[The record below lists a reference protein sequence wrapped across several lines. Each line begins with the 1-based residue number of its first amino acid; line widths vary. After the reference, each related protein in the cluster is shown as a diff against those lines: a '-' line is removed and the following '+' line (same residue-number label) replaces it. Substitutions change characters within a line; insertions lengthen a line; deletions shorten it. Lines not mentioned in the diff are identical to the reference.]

1 MHESAEIVSYP
12 SLTIQ
17 CSGFFQRLVPFPIF
31 PPHLPSQGS
40 RAAIALPP
48 TYSAAT
54 RPLKKCPGCC
64 PRHSRVLLVHHDA
77 PAPPTR
83 YIYPALS
90 LQQPPSTSSAPLAN
104 LIPGEGHRI
113 QPRAPEHHHGNP
125 TIPLASIVSVSL
137 GLAYTTL
144 RSIAGRIVPGTF
156 LRAAAASACLTLP
169 LLSIAPA
176 FETHVFVRPALAR
189 DGAALPRRRYV
200 GAVTAGSFGGWFVG
214 QVAFPDSKHAASVLA
229 WQQQMRRAAELR
241 MQLALDA
248 QSDAGRALV
257 VRKAM
262 LWLASLDLRRY
273 GGARAARGLQQG
285 MGPPQ
290 GAGAQQSIAAQ
301 PGMRPQPIMGP
312 LFPEDDEGDEDEDEA
327 PTLPPGTAPH
337 TVAVLDGGLLFMPET
352 DYLWSPRSAE
362 DGLRT
367 LRQHIAELQDE
378 RAHLAKEAE
387 YVWLELAKKEH
398 AYYREQDDDDGA
410 REVQRRALN
419 LLDSIHH
426 SHWRRISD
434 IDWMLANSKKNMRQI
449 EAMQAGDGQ
458 AAWLPRPQALAGSV
472 HSPELTRN
480 CIRSHL
486 EGTKHVIGV
495 LEEVASSPNTPEE
508 ARKRVNT
515 DLEDVRVSLKATEAL
530 LNEFEEKVQEA
541 DRNGDGLS

>member
-1 MHESAEIVSYP
+1 V
-12 SLTIQ
+12 
-17 CSGFFQRLVPFPIF
+17 
-31 PPHLPSQGS
+31 
-40 RAAIALPP
+40 AA
-48 TYSAAT
+48 
-54 RPLKKCPGCC
+54 
-64 PRHSRVLLVHHDA
+64 
-77 PAPPTR
+77 
-83 YIYPALS
+83 
-90 LQQPPSTSSAPLAN
+90 
-104 LIPGEGHRI
+104 
-113 QPRAPEHHHGNP
+113 
-125 TIPLASIVSVSL
+125 
-137 GLAYTTL
+137 
-144 RSIAGRIVPGTF
+144 
-156 LRAAAASACLTLP
+156 LRARSFP
-169 LLSIAPA
+169 
-176 FETHVFVRPALAR
+176 
-189 DGAALPRRRYV
+189 GAAGWRRYV
-200 GAVTAGSFGGWFVG
+200 GAVTAGSCGGWFVG
-214 QVAFPDSKHAASVLA
+214 QSAFPDSRHAASVLA
-229 WQQQMRRAAELR
+229 WRQQMRRAAELE

-248 QSDAGRALV
+248 GSDAGRARV

-262 LWLASLDLRRY
+262 LWLAELDLRRY
-273 GGARAARGLQQG
+273 GGARVPRVSRQIGQLQQG
-285 MGPPQ
+285 MGSPQ
-290 GAGAQQSIAAQ
+290 GAGLQQSIAAQ
-301 PGMRPQPIMGP
+301 PGMRPQPITVP
-312 LFPEDDEGDEDEDEA
+312 LSPDDEGDEDDKDDENEDEDEDEA

-337 TVAVLDGGLLFMPET
+337 TVAVLDGKLLFMPET

-398 AYYREQDDDDGA
+398 AYYREHDDDDDA

-434 IDWMLANSKKNMRQI
+434 IDWMLANSKKNTRQI

-480 CIRSHL
+480 CIRSHW

-508 ARKRVNT
+508 ARKRVST

-530 LNEFEEKVQEA
+530 LKEFEEKMQEA
-541 DRNGDGLS
+541 DRNSDGSSRAR